1 MLEHRKNGVYLSSDI
16 GSNWTAING
25 GLPDDI
31 EVWALAI
38 QGNIIYAG
46 TSYGVYITNNY

>member
-1 MLEHRKNGVYLSSDI
+1 VYLSSDI
-16 GSNWTAING
+16 GNNWTAING

-31 EVWALAI
+31 EVWRLAI